1 MKTLRIAFLFWK
13 WSNEFSKWY
22 INQFFFLKWYQPSF
36 KNNEMKLLSTIG
48 WCKTLNISKKEEFE
62 LCYFKEK
69 RTDILHTI
77 LNIKITIYLLLLV
90 IHLLHNLKSTA
101 RCVHRV
107 TANVGRNEYEAFLL
121 TSFLQY
127 PFTIGSRLE
136 AGGER
141 LASSWEEEA
150 SMTERKCNFCGKH
163 FYTVLNIA
171 EKF

>member
-1 MKTLRIAFLFWK
+1 M
-13 WSNEFSKWY
+13 
-22 INQFFFLKWYQPSF
+22 
-36 KNNEMKLLSTIG
+36 
-48 WCKTLNISKKEEFE
+48 
-62 LCYFKEK
+62 
-69 RTDILHTI
+69 
-77 LNIKITIYLLLLV
+77 

-121 TSFLQY
+121 TSFLHY
-127 PFTIGSRLE
+127 PFAIGSRLE

-141 LASSWEEEA
+141 SASSWEEEA
-150 SMTERKCNFCGKH
+150 SKTERKCNFCGKH